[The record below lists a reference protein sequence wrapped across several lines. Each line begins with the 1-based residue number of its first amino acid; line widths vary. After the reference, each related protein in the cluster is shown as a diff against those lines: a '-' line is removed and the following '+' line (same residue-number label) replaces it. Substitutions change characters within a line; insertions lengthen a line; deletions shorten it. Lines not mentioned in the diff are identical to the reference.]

1 MILKNRFYEEYVV
14 VMKEIIVMILVVS
27 IVCVFTYINDK
38 SDGLEEYVD
47 WYYKEGGSED
57 IEEYWGKLQEIA
69 IEYRVD
75 HSDFTGGV
83 VKELSQ
89 NQIEELMKK
98 EADPTYKID
107 NSVMGVN

>member
-1 MILKNRFYEEYVV
+1 MEDNRKEEQEKRAEIRAILSFRDR
-14 VMKEIIVMILVVS
+14 S
-27 IVCVFTYINDK
+27 

-47 WYYKEGGSED
+47 RYYKEGGSED

>member
-1 MILKNRFYEEYVV
+1 MTFSGAATEDEL
-14 VMKEIIVMILVVS
+14 
-27 IVCVFTYINDK
+27 INVIRIQVRDEK
-38 SDGLEEYVD
+38 G
-47 WYYKEGGSED
+47 
-57 IEEYWGKLQEIA
+57 EIA

-75 HSDFTGGV
+75 HPDFTGGV

>member
-1 MILKNRFYEEYVV
+1 
-14 VMKEIIVMILVVS
+14 MKEIIVMILVVS

-75 HSDFTGGV
+75 HPDFTGGV